1 MVPTH
6 VERCLPVPD
15 NQQGT
20 GEKLQVLLDETG
32 AEVDVDL
39 YQWRLANSLE
49 AVDLTG
55 LDDKDVSSA
64 ALECLA
70 IDRPHPAALP
80 DELDFVIR
88 MPMRAR
94 SRTGLAIEEEHRNTC
109 VSCSAPTNSYEL
121 PTKGRFS

>member
-55 LDDKDVSSA
+55 LDDEDVAGSRLELVAIHDPEAA
-64 ALECLA
+64 ALT
-70 IDRPHPAALP
+70 
-80 DELDFVIR
+80 DELDLVVR
-88 MPMRAR
+88 MAMRAR
-94 SRTGLAIEEEHRNTC
+94 TAARRTVEQEDRDADIALVLAD
-109 VSCSAPTNSYEL
+109 EL
-121 PTKGRFS
+121 V